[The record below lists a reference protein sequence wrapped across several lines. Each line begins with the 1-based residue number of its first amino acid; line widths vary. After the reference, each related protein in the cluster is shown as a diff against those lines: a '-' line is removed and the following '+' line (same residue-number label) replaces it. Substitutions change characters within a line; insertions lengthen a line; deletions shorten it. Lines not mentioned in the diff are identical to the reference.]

1 MFRRKIAADTAR
13 KKYASKL
20 RQARR
25 RATQL
30 ALLVSDY
37 YSITDILCLKYLLF
51 SLAVLDLSTLVS
63 VGTKNSGHPKTACFY
78 FGGHLLES
86 LPSICALARIG

>member
-37 YSITDILCLKYLLF
+37 YLIIDILCLKYLLF

-63 VGTKNSGHPKTACFY
+63 VGTKTADIQKQQAFTL
-78 FGGHLLES
+78 GG
-86 LPSICALARIG
+86 IY